1 MDYLEKKQL
10 TDYNKEVKNVF
21 NKLTITGDYRVI
33 GSASFKKIKYSS
45 DYDLEELIKE
55 TKGKTILDKIYQ
67 IFKKKFEDC
76 KKDDNFFITDFK
88 CGLNTDGEPLRWD
101 YNDMKKGWKMLESG
115 RKMSFQDCILIKTT
129 MKIDMIVLIDGVFT
143 EFSENYYFQIGND
156 ANYFNHE
163 LTPEHVEMGIKKSLD
178 EYLNVDKNYW
188 KSLKRIFSLEVR
200 KKKRNMRFI
209 KKLIDF
215 FNSNV
220 GLINKCKNEL
230 EILLIVLDN
239 KFRKPKLKD
248 IIGNL
253 QKIDE
258 WGKKANI
265 KLKIDKLIKMK
276 SFTSLYKSI
285 EILANELYDLVNKSS
300 YIFYKKN
307 L

>member
-1 MDYLEKKQL
+1 
-10 TDYNKEVKNVF
+10 
-21 NKLTITGDYRVI
+21 
-33 GSASFKKIKYSS
+33 
-45 DYDLEELIKE
+45 
-55 TKGKTILDKIYQ
+55 
-67 IFKKKFEDC
+67 
-76 KKDDNFFITDFK
+76 
-88 CGLNTDGEPLRWD
+88 
-101 YNDMKKGWKMLESG
+101 MKKGWKMLENG

-163 LTPEHVEMGIKKSLD
+163 LTPEHIEMGIKKSLD

-248 IIGNL
+248 IIYNL
-253 QKIDE
+253 EKIDE
-258 WGKKANI
+258 WAKKANI